1 MSERDVIA
9 NQKRI
14 LQNQKAIIA
23 NQSQIKANQDT
34 IKKNQATILKNQG
47 SLGTII
53 KNQKQILA
61 AAAEVIFCAAQFF
74 PARKRKG
81 PCVATALV
89 FYAPRRAFASLL
101 LTLLVLSHY

>member
-1 MSERDVIA
+1 VSGDSTT
-9 NQKRI
+9 
-14 LQNQKAIIA
+14 QKARTA
-23 NQSQIKANQDT
+23 S
-34 IKKNQATILKNQG
+34 
-47 SLGTII
+47 GTII